1 MSQFVAKKLKRFVL
15 SIETVGYK
23 NINSFEKM
31 GLKRKPT
38 NRLQFEIYTVNVF

>member
-1 MSQFVAKKLKRFVL
+1 MSTKLKRFVL

-38 NRLQFEIYTVNVF
+38 KHLQFEIYTVNVFKQL